1 MQRAPAAAHAAGRN
15 KLREHSNRTYIAL
28 FMSLR
33 MRWIVVAA
41 LATVLTPACEF
52 VSVEPQGELPVLSAP
67 QATFDDRDNS
77 FYAAVTVTLPQ
88 EDSEPPSIW
97 VELYLATGALADS
110 LGTDSVLAASSLLD
124 SATGGDILP
133 SDGVYASK
141 FDSPLPVGA
150 GGFVRI
156 EFLAIVSGDT
166 SQESVILGLINIR
179 PVILSVSAA
188 DTLRLPP
195 EGFVTVDTIRAV
207 VDDPDGLSDIRSV
220 SFLTL
225 KPDST
230 LGNDGLPVEL
240 ADNGDLVGWGDATAV
255 DGLFSRIILLQA
267 EAALG
272 TYIYSF
278 VAKDFRGAVS
288 DTVKHTVVVQ

>member
-1 MQRAPAAAHAAGRN
+1 MQRPPAAAHPAGRN
-15 KLREHSNRTYIAL
+15 KLREHRNRTYIAR

-41 LATVLTPACEF
+41 LAIALTPACEF
-52 VSVEPQGELPVLSAP
+52 VSDGPSVVLPVLSAP
-67 QATFDDRDNS
+67 QASFDDRDNS
-77 FYAAVTVTLPQ
+77 FYAGVTVTLPQ
-88 EDSEPPSIW
+88 NSELDSIW
-97 VELYLATGALADS
+97 VELYLAIGALADS

-255 DGLFSRIILLQA
+255 DGLFSRIIQLQS